1 MHGGLNERIAVVR
14 KIATG
19 GPLADQG
26 MINPGGLLSSVDRYL
41 AGDLSL
47 APALWAT
54 AAVDQ
59 WLTTRS
65 PASPAQASGAL
76 R

>member
-1 MHGGLNERIAVVR
+1 MLAIKPWNAYKLR
-14 KIATG
+14 KSG
-19 GPLADQG
+19 LADQG